1 MFCPDNSNIGYLDI
15 EAIEPP
21 EELNF
26 EDRNLYF
33 CKNESGQWILKQT
46 TPRNVCSVIEATA
59 QIDRYLKML
68 KSKMKN
74 TDFVLCFIYTGYF
87 YYLRKL
93 INIAWTRQFVGW
105 CDLFTVM
112 SEKLHK
118 RNLGKHS
125 NKMLKQCFLTLGK
138 LPFWGNL

>member
-1 MFCPDNSNIGYLDI
+1 MAIVTKKCYDSNISK
-15 EAIEPP
+15 AI
-21 EELNF
+21 
-26 EDRNLYF
+26 YF
-33 CKNESGQWILKQT
+33 YFYS
-46 TPRNVCSVIEATA
+46 RNVCSVIEATA

-105 CDLFTVM
+105 CDLYTVM

-118 RNLGKHS
+118 RNLGKKS
-125 NKMLKQCFLTLGK
+125 YT
-138 LPFWGNL
+138 

>member
-1 MFCPDNSNIGYLDI
+1 MYCPDNTTIVNPDI

-26 EDRNLYF
+26 EDRNLHF
-33 CKNESGQWILKQT
+33 SKNESGQWILKQT
-46 TPRNVCSVIEATA
+46 TPRNVCSLIEATA
-59 QIDRYLKML
+59 EIDRYLKML
-68 KSKMKN
+68 KAKMKN

-105 CDLFTVM
+105 CDLYTVM
-112 SEKLHK
+112 SEKLHN
-118 RNLGKHS
+118 RNLGKYS
-125 NKMLKQCFLTLGK
+125 NEMSNVTEILIGLKTKFIH
-138 LPFWGNL
+138 